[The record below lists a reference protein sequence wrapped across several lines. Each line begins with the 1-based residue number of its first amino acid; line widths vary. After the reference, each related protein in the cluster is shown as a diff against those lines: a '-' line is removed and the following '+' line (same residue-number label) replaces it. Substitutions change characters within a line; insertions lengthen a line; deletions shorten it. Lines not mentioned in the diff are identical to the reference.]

1 MKRLC
6 TIIAFLIVYRGF
18 SFNVYPDGDRCKANP
33 KECQE
38 GLEKERKEHKE
49 DKPADNA
56 KKAFGG
62 KKK

>member
-1 MKRLC
+1 MKKVLMVA
-6 TIIAFLIVYRGF
+6 AFFLGFGF

-33 KECQE
+33 KECQD
-38 GLEKERKEHKE
+38 GLEKEKKAHKE

-62 KKK
+62 NKK